1 MGGCAAPEVACSGG
15 KEVLIATPLF
25 WFHLSIY
32 LLRNFFLRIIYKFH
46 RLLSTKR
53 FVLHS
58 VQNNCKRANY
68 CGGKEVVKLVE
79 LGDKRSVNNIEQ

>member
-1 MGGCAAPEVACSGG
+1 MVSSFN
-15 KEVLIATPLF
+15 LF
-25 WFHLSIY
+25 IKK
-32 LLRNFFLRIIYKFH
+32 FFLRIIYKFH

-58 VQNNCKRANY
+58 VQNNCKRANG

-79 LGDKRSVNNIEQ
+79 LGDKKKLLSIILNSRRLYLTILHSKNIS